1 MRFSKLSLAIA
12 TTLVTANVL
21 AQSTE
26 LDSINVIATRD
37 PSRFAYT
44 PEKQSKDSL
53 LSKQAT
59 SVAAAL
65 EDIPNVDVRGGS
77 RSIAQKPNIRGLSD
91 NRVVQVIDGVRQ
103 NFDLAH
109 RGSYFLPMSLIQEI
123 EVIKGPSSS
132 LWGSGAL
139 GGVVAMRTPNALDLL
154 KNNDKFGV
162 KIRQGYQTAN
172 NLSERDVSV
181 FSANDKFDVLISGFY
196 NNADNL
202 RTGKG
207 NKLNNTAYK
216 QFGGLAKFGWQ
227 INDANRVELSHR
239 ETRFKQTAPSN
250 NEVENE
256 LTNEQITDQIN
267 KFHRPNNAFPRPK
280 AKSPSE
286 ISEFYSGVKTR
297 LGSVSYLSDQQ
308 IPDQSTVFNYY
319 LTPDNPYLNTHIAL
333 YNNKTIEKEQ
343 RKVSGVKDQTKLT
356 TRGINLRNSSEL
368 SHISFVYGVDY
379 MRDKIRTERGTNS
392 SDAQFRADPYNANSN
407 TTGVYL
413 IAHIPLFGE
422 KLLVSPSV
430 RYDHYDTSSK
440 TVKYKDNHLSPA
452 TKLTWIVTNWL
463 DFTAKYNEAFRAPS
477 MQERFVSGAH
487 FGADIAGL
495 KQVNRF
501 VANPNLRPETAK
513 NKEITANLHFDSLF
527 KQGDKFKIEATYFRN
542 DVKDFINLKIFND
555 AKTNTNANA
564 SASAGA
570 GAGAN
575 PNGALLPTKSQYQN
589 ITNARLSGIELQAQY
604 QTERLTLFTNYGST
618 KGKDKDSGEALS
630 NIAANKIGVGV
641 NYALVKDKFTVG
653 ATVTHYAAQRR
664 VPKDHGVT
672 YPSYILTDLRATYAP
687 LKGEWKNLRLDFA
700 LENLFDRKYQ
710 PAFSLME
717 GTGRNAKISAVYS
730 F

>member
-1 MRFSKLSLAIA
+1 MRFSKLSLAIT

-21 AQSTE
+21 AQSVE

-65 EDIPNVDVRGGS
+65 EDIPNVDIRGGS

-181 FSANDKFDVLISGFY
+181 FAANDKFDVLISGFY

-256 LTNEQITDQIN
+256 LTNEKIIDQI
-267 KFHRPNNAFPRPK
+267 KEFHGPNSGFPPRTQP
-280 AKSPSE
+280 SPSKT
-286 ISEFYSGVKTR
+286 SEFYSKVKTR
-297 LGSVSYLSDQQ
+297 FGSVSYLTDQQ

-379 MRDKIRTERGTNS
+379 MRDKIRTERGTNDK
-392 SDAQFRADPYNANSN
+392 DAKFRAEPYNANSN

-487 FGADIAGL
+487 FGANILGSDRI
-495 KQVNRF
+495 NRF

-555 AKTNTNANA
+555 ANTST
-564 SASAGA
+564 SA
-570 GAGAN
+570 
-575 PNGALLPTKSQYQN
+575 NGAFLPTKSQYQN

-618 KGKDKDSGEALS
+618 KGRDKDSGEALS
-630 NIAANKIGVGV
+630 NIAASKIGVGV

-664 VPKDHGVT
+664 VPKDHSVT

-700 LENLFDRKYQ
+700 LENLFDKKYQ

>member
-44 PEKQSKDSL
+44 PQKQSKDSL

-65 EDIPNVDVRGGS
+65 EDIPNVDIRGGS

-181 FSANDKFDVLISGFY
+181 FAANDKFDVLISGFY

-256 LTNEQITDQIN
+256 LTNEQITKQIGE
-267 KFHRPNNAFPRPK
+267 FHRPPDGFPPITR
-280 AKSPSE
+280 SE
-286 ISEFYSGVKTR
+286 SETSAFYSKVKTR
-297 LGSVSYLSDQQ
+297 FGSVSYLTDQQ

-368 SHISFVYGVDY
+368 SHISFIYGVDY
-379 MRDKIRTERGTNS
+379 MRDKISTERGTNN
-392 SDAQFRADPYNANSN
+392 SDAKFRAEPYNANSN

-422 KLLVSPSV
+422 KLLLSPSV

-452 TKLTWIVTNWL
+452 TKLTWKVTNWL
-463 DFTAKYNEAFRAPS
+463 DFSAKYNEAFRAPS
-477 MQERFVSGAH
+477 MQERFVSGSH
-487 FGADIAGL
+487 FGAEVAGL
-495 KQVNRF
+495 NAVNKF
-501 VANPNLRPETAK
+501 IANPNLRPETAK

-527 KQGDKFKIEATYFRN
+527 KQDDKFKIEATYFRN
-542 DVKDFINLKIFND
+542 DVEDLINLKIFN
-555 AKTNTNANA
+555 
-564 SASAGA
+564 
-570 GAGAN
+570 N
-575 PNGALLPTKSQYQN
+575 PNKSSTSLPLPTNSQYQN
-589 ITNARLSGIELQAQY
+589 IANARLSGIELQAQY

-618 KGKDKDSGEALS
+618 KGRDKDSGEALS
-630 NIAANKIGVGV
+630 NIAASKIGVGAD
-641 NYALVKDKFTVG
+641 YALVKDKFTVG
-653 ATVTHYAAQRR
+653 ATITHYAAQHR
-664 VPKDHGVT
+664 VPKDHAVT

>member
-1 MRFSKLSLAIA
+1 MRFSKLSLAIT
-12 TTLVTANVL
+12 TTLVTANAL
-21 AQSTE
+21 AQSVE

-59 SVAAAL
+59 SVADAL

-181 FSANDKFDVLISGFY
+181 FAANDKFDVLISGFY

-239 ETRFKQTAPSN
+239 ETRFKQTAPGN

-256 LTNEQITDQIN
+256 LTNEQIKDQIN
-267 KFHRPNNAFPRPK
+267 EFHGPSNSFPPINRK
-280 AKSPSE
+280 PSE
-286 ISEFYSGVKTR
+286 ISEFYSKVKTR
-297 LGSVSYLSDQQ
+297 FGSVSYLSDQQ

-379 MRDKIRTERGTNS
+379 MRDKISTERGTNS
-392 SDAQFRADPYNANSN
+392 SDAKFRAEPYNANSN

-413 IAHIPLFGE
+413 IAHMPLFGE
-422 KLLVSPSV
+422 KLLLSPSV

-452 TKLTWIVTNWL
+452 TKLTWKVTNWL
-463 DFTAKYNEAFRAPS
+463 DFSAKYNEAFRAPS
-477 MQERFVSGAH
+477 MQERFVSGTH
-487 FGADIAGL
+487 FGTDVGKYL
-495 KQVNRF
+495 VNKF

-542 DVKDFINLKIFND
+542 DVKDLINLKIFND
-555 AKTNTNANA
+555 PNAK
-564 SASAGA
+564 
-570 GAGAN
+570 
-575 PNGALLPTKSQYQN
+575 GALLPTNSQYQN
-589 ITNARLSGIELQAQY
+589 IANARLSGIELQAQY

-618 KGKDKDSGEALS
+618 KGRDKDSGEALS
-630 NIAANKIGVGV
+630 NIAASKIGVGAD
-641 NYALVKDKFTVG
+641 YALVKDKFTVG
-653 ATVTHYAAQRR
+653 ATITHYAAQHR
-664 VPKDHGVT
+664 VPKDHAVT

>member
-1 MRFSKLSLAIA
+1 MRFSKLSLAIT
-12 TTLVTANVL
+12 TTLVTANAL
-21 AQSTE
+21 AQSVE

-59 SVAAAL
+59 SVADAL
-65 EDIPNVDVRGGS
+65 EDIPNVDIRGGS

-172 NLSERDVSV
+172 NLSERDASV
-181 FSANDKFDVLISGFY
+181 FAANDKFDVLISAFY

-239 ETRFKQTAPSN
+239 ETRFKQTAPGN

-256 LTNEQITDQIN
+256 FTNEQIKKQIEE
-267 KFHRPNNAFPRPK
+267 FHGSNNSFPPR
-280 AKSPSE
+280 ANPSE
-286 ISEFYSGVKTR
+286 AETSAFYSKVKTR
-297 LGSVSYLSDQQ
+297 FGSVSYLSDQQ

-379 MRDKIRTERGTNS
+379 MRDKISTERGTNS
-392 SDAQFRADPYNANSN
+392 SDAKFRAEPYNANSN

-440 TVKYKDNHLSPA
+440 TVKYKDKHLSPA
-452 TKLTWIVTNWL
+452 TKLTWKVTNWL
-463 DFTAKYNEAFRAPS
+463 DFSAKYNEAFRAPS

-487 FGADIAGL
+487 FGGSIRGL
-495 KQVNRF
+495 DMIDKF

-542 DVKDFINLKIFND
+542 DVKDLINLKRFN
-555 AKTNTNANA
+555 
-564 SASAGA
+564 
-570 GAGAN
+570 N
-575 PNGALLPTKSQYQN
+575 PNGNRMSQSLPTNSQFQNITYSQYQN
-589 ITNARLSGIELQAQY
+589 IANARLSGIELQAQY

-618 KGKDKDSGEALS
+618 KGRDKDSGEALS
-630 NIAANKIGVGV
+630 NIAASKIGVGAD
-641 NYALVKDKFTVG
+641 YALVKDKFTVG
-653 ATVTHYAAQRR
+653 ATITHYAAQHR
-664 VPKDHGVT
+664 VPKDHAVT

>member
-65 EDIPNVDVRGGS
+65 QDIPNVDVRGGS

-172 NLSERDVSV
+172 NLSETDASV
-181 FSANDKFDVLISGFY
+181 FAANDKFDVLISAFY

-202 RTGKG
+202 RIGKG

-256 LTNEQITDQIN
+256 LTNEQITDQIK
-267 KFHRPNNAFPRPK
+267 KFHGSKDDLPPTTQP
-280 AKSPSE
+280 SPSE
-286 ISEFYSGVKTR
+286 TLKFYSGVKTR
-297 LGSVSYLSDQQ
+297 LGSVSYLTDQQ

-333 YNNKTIEKEQ
+333 YNNKTIEKDQ

-379 MRDKIRTERGTNS
+379 MRDKIRTERGMNDK
-392 SDAQFRADPYNANSN
+392 DAKFRAEPYNANSN

-487 FGADIAGL
+487 FGASIIGGREEIN
-495 KQVNRF
+495 KF
-501 VANPNLRPETAK
+501 IANPNLRPETAK

-555 AKTNTNANA
+555 AKTNTN
-564 SASAGA
+564 
-570 GAGAN
+570 
-575 PNGALLPTKSQYQN
+575 GALLPKNSQYQN

-630 NIAANKIGVGV
+630 NIAASKIGVGV

>member
-59 SVAAAL
+59 SVADAL
-65 EDIPNVDVRGGS
+65 EDIPNVDIRGGS

-172 NLSERDVSV
+172 NLSERDASV
-181 FSANDKFDVLISGFY
+181 FAANDKFDVLISGFY

-256 LTNEQITDQIN
+256 FTNEQIIDQI
-267 KFHRPNNAFPRPK
+267 KEFHGSNDGLLPGK
-280 AKSPSE
+280 QPSE
-286 ISEFYSGVKTR
+286 SERSKFYSGVKTR
-297 LGSVSYLSDQQ
+297 FGSVSYLSDQQ

-379 MRDKIRTERGTNS
+379 MRDKISTERGTNS
-392 SDAQFRADPYNANSN
+392 SDAQFRAEPYNANSN

-422 KLLVSPSV
+422 KLLLSPSV

-452 TKLTWIVTNWL
+452 TKLTWKVTNWL

-487 FGADIAGL
+487 FGTTILPNGI
-495 KQVNRF
+495 NRF

-555 AKTNTNANA
+555 TNTNA
-564 SASAGA
+564 SASKN
-570 GAGAN
+570 AN
-575 PNGALLPTKSQYQN
+575 TSTSRALLPTKSQYQN

-630 NIAANKIGVGV
+630 NIAASKIGVGV

-664 VPKDHGVT
+664 VPKDHSVT

>member
-12 TTLVTANVL
+12 TTLVTANAL
-21 AQSTE
+21 AQSVE

-65 EDIPNVDVRGGS
+65 EDIPNVDIRGGS

-181 FSANDKFDVLISGFY
+181 FAANDKFDVLISGFY

-256 LTNEQITDQIN
+256 LTNEQITDQIRE
-267 KFHRPNNAFPRPK
+267 FHKPNNGSPPK
-280 AKSPSE
+280 AKPSQE
-286 ISEFYSGVKTR
+286 EFYSGVKTR
-297 LGSVSYLSDQQ
+297 FGSVSYLTDQQ

-379 MRDKIRTERGTNS
+379 MRDKIRTERGTNNT
-392 SDAQFRADPYNANSN
+392 DAKFRAEPYNANSN

-422 KLLVSPSV
+422 KLLISPSV

-487 FGADIAGL
+487 FGASLIGGL
-495 KQVNRF
+495 DTINRF

-555 AKTNTNANA
+555 ANTNKNA
-564 SASAGA
+564 SASASA
-570 GAGAN
+570 SASA
-575 PNGALLPTKSQYQN
+575 NGALLPLPTKSQYQN

-630 NIAANKIGVGV
+630 NIAASKIGVGV

>member
-1 MRFSKLSLAIA
+1 MRFSKLSLAIT
-12 TTLVTANVL
+12 TTLVTANAL
-21 AQSTE
+21 AQSVE

-37 PSRFAYT
+37 PSKFAYT
-44 PEKQSKDSL
+44 PQKQSKDSL

-172 NLSERDVSV
+172 NLSERDASV
-181 FSANDKFDVLISGFY
+181 FAANDKFDVLISAFY

-256 LTNEQITDQIN
+256 LTNEQITDQIRE
-267 KFHRPNNAFPRPK
+267 FHKPNNGSPPK
-280 AKSPSE
+280 AKPSQE
-286 ISEFYSGVKTR
+286 EFYSGVKTR
-297 LGSVSYLSDQQ
+297 FGSVSYLTDQQ

-379 MRDKIRTERGTNS
+379 MRDKIRTERGTNNT
-392 SDAQFRADPYNANSN
+392 DAKFRAEPYNANSN

-422 KLLVSPSV
+422 KLLISPSV

-487 FGADIAGL
+487 FGANLIGGL
-495 KQVNRF
+495 DTINRF

-555 AKTNTNANA
+555 ANTNKNA
-564 SASAGA
+564 SASA
-570 GAGAN
+570 
-575 PNGALLPTKSQYQN
+575 NGALLPLPTKSQYQN

-630 NIAANKIGVGV
+630 NIAASKIGVGV

>member
-1 MRFSKLSLAIA
+1 MRFSKLSLAIT
-12 TTLVTANVL
+12 TTLVTANAL
-21 AQSTE
+21 AQSVE

-59 SVAAAL
+59 SVADAL
-65 EDIPNVDVRGGS
+65 EDIPNVDIRGGS

-172 NLSERDVSV
+172 NLSEKDVSV
-181 FSANDKFDVLISGFY
+181 FAANDKFDVLISGFY

-256 LTNEQITDQIN
+256 FTNEQIIDQI
-267 KFHRPNNAFPRPK
+267 KEFHGSNDGLLPGK
-280 AKSPSE
+280 QPSE
-286 ISEFYSGVKTR
+286 SERSKFYSGVKTR
-297 LGSVSYLSDQQ
+297 FGSVSYLSDQQ

-379 MRDKIRTERGTNS
+379 MRDKIRTERGTNG
-392 SDAQFRADPYNANSN
+392 SDAKFRADPYNANSN

-422 KLLVSPSV
+422 KLLLSPSV

-477 MQERFVSGAH
+477 MQERFASGAH
-487 FGADIAGL
+487 FGTTILGSDRIN
-495 KQVNRF
+495 KF

-555 AKTNTNANA
+555 ANTNK
-564 SASAGA
+564 

-575 PNGALLPTKSQYQN
+575 GAFLPTKSQYQN

-630 NIAANKIGVGV
+630 NIAASKIGVGV

-664 VPKDHGVT
+664 VPKDHSVT

-700 LENLFDRKYQ
+700 LENLFDKKYQ

>member
-1 MRFSKLSLAIA
+1 MRFSKLSLAIT
-12 TTLVTANVL
+12 TTLVTANAL
-21 AQSTE
+21 AQSVE

-65 EDIPNVDVRGGS
+65 EDIPNVDIRGGS

-181 FSANDKFDVLISGFY
+181 FAANDKFDVLISAFY

-216 QFGGLAKFGWQ
+216 QLGGLAKFGWQ

-239 ETRFKQTAPSN
+239 ETRFKQTAPGN

-256 LTNEQITDQIN
+256 LTNEQIKDQIN
-267 KFHRPNNAFPRPK
+267 EFHGSKNNFPPK
-280 AKSPSE
+280 PQPSL
-286 ISEFYSGVKTR
+286 SETSKFYSGVKTR
-297 LGSVSYLSDQQ
+297 LGSVSYLTDQQ

-422 KLLVSPSV
+422 KLLLSPSV

-555 AKTNTNANA
+555 ANANA
-564 SASAGA
+564 
-570 GAGAN
+570 
-575 PNGALLPTKSQYQN
+575 NGASLPTNSQYQN

-618 KGKDKDSGEALS
+618 KGRDKDSGEALS
-630 NIAANKIGVGV
+630 NIAASKIGVGAD
-641 NYALVKDKFTVG
+641 YALVKDKFTVG
-653 ATVTHYAAQRR
+653 ATITHYAAQHR
-664 VPKDHGVT
+664 VPKDHAVT

>member
-1 MRFSKLSLAIA
+1 MRFSKLSLAIT
-12 TTLVTANVL
+12 TTLVTANAL
-21 AQSTE
+21 AQSVE

-59 SVAAAL
+59 SVADAL

-172 NLSERDVSV
+172 NLSERDASV
-181 FSANDKFDVLISGFY
+181 FAANDKFDVLISAFY

-202 RTGKG
+202 RIGKG

-256 LTNEQITDQIN
+256 LTNEQIKKQIGE
-267 KFHRPNNAFPRPK
+267 FHGSDNSFPPTR
-280 AKSPSE
+280 KSLSE
-286 ISEFYSGVKTR
+286 ISEFYSKVKTR
-297 LGSVSYLSDQQ
+297 FGSVSYLSDQQ

-379 MRDKIRTERGTNS
+379 MRDKISTERGTNN
-392 SDAQFRADPYNANSN
+392 SDAQFRAEPYNANSN

-422 KLLVSPSV
+422 KLLLSPSV

-440 TVKYKDNHLSPA
+440 TVKYKDNHLSPT
-452 TKLTWIVTNWL
+452 TKLTWKVTNWL
-463 DFTAKYNEAFRAPS
+463 DFSAKYNEAFRAPS
-477 MQERFVSGAH
+477 MQERFVSGSH
-487 FGADIAGL
+487 FGANVANRYL
-495 KQVNRF
+495 VNKF

-555 AKTNTNANA
+555 ANAKT
-564 SASAGA
+564 
-570 GAGAN
+570 
-575 PNGALLPTKSQYQN
+575 NGALLPTKSQYQN

-630 NIAANKIGVGV
+630 NIAASKIGVGV

-653 ATVTHYAAQRR
+653 ATITHYAAQHR
-664 VPKDHGVT
+664 VPKDHAVT

>member
-1 MRFSKLSLAIA
+1 MRFSKLSLAIT
-12 TTLVTANVL
+12 TTLVTANAL
-21 AQSTE
+21 AQSVE

-65 EDIPNVDVRGGS
+65 EDIPNVDIRGGS

-181 FSANDKFDVLISGFY
+181 FAANDKFDVLISGFY
-196 NNADNL
+196 NSADNL
-202 RTGKG
+202 RTGRG

-256 LTNEQITDQIN
+256 LTNEQIKDQIN
-267 KFHRPNNAFPRPK
+267 EFHGSSNSFPPKRPSAP
-280 AKSPSE
+280 E
-286 ISEFYSGVKTR
+286 ISKFYSGVKTR
-297 LGSVSYLSDQQ
+297 LGSVSYLTDQQ

-356 TRGINLRNSSEL
+356 TGGINLRNSSEL

-379 MRDKIRTERGTNS
+379 MRDKIRTQRGTNDK
-392 SDAQFRADPYNANSN
+392 DAKFRAEPYNANSN

-422 KLLVSPSV
+422 KLLLSPSV

-477 MQERFVSGAH
+477 MQERFASGAH
-487 FGADIAGL
+487 FGASIIGGREEIN
-495 KQVNRF
+495 KF
-501 VANPNLRPETAK
+501 IANPNLRPETAK

-555 AKTNTNANA
+555 ANTSKNANTR
-564 SASAGA
+564 
-570 GAGAN
+570 
-575 PNGALLPTKSQYQN
+575 LLPTNSQYQN

-630 NIAANKIGVGV
+630 NIAASKIGVGV

-664 VPKDHGVT
+664 VPKDHSVT

>member
-1 MRFSKLSLAIA
+1 MRFSKLSFAVA

-26 LDSINVIATRD
+26 LDPINVIATRD

-44 PEKQSKDSL
+44 PQKQSKDSL

-181 FSANDKFDVLISGFY
+181 FAANDKFDVLISGFY

-216 QFGGLAKFGWQ
+216 TFGGLAKFGWQ

-256 LTNEQITDQIN
+256 FTNEKIIDQI
-267 KFHRPNNAFPRPK
+267 KEFHGSNNSFSPK
-280 AKSPSE
+280 AKPSQE
-286 ISEFYSGVKTR
+286 EFYSGVKTR
-297 LGSVSYLSDQQ
+297 FGSVSYLSDQQ

-379 MRDKIRTERGTNS
+379 MRDKISTERGTNDK
-392 SDAQFRADPYNANSN
+392 DAKFRAEPYNANSN

-422 KLLVSPSV
+422 KLLLSPSV

-440 TVKYKDNHLSPA
+440 TVKYKDKHLSPA
-452 TKLTWIVTNWL
+452 TKLTWKVTNWL
-463 DFTAKYNEAFRAPS
+463 DFSAKYNEAFRAPS
-477 MQERFVSGAH
+477 MQERFVSGSH
-487 FGADIAGL
+487 FGADVGQHL
-495 KQVNRF
+495 VNKF

-542 DVKDFINLKIFND
+542 DVEDLINLKIFND
-555 AKTNTNANA
+555 
-564 SASAGA
+564 
-570 GAGAN
+570 
-575 PNGALLPTKSQYQN
+575 PNVKGALLPTNSQYQN
-589 ITNARLSGIELQAQY
+589 IANARLSGIELQAQY

-618 KGKDKDSGEALS
+618 KGRDKDSGEALS
-630 NIAANKIGVGV
+630 NIAASKIGVGAD
-641 NYALVKDKFTVG
+641 YALVKDKFTVG
-653 ATVTHYAAQRR
+653 ATITHYVAQHR
-664 VPKDHGVT
+664 VPKDHAVT

>member
-1 MRFSKLSLAIA
+1 MRFSKLSLAIT
-12 TTLVTANVL
+12 TTLVTANAL
-21 AQSTE
+21 AQSVE

-65 EDIPNVDVRGGS
+65 EDIPNVDIRGGS

-181 FSANDKFDVLISGFY
+181 FAANDKFDVLISGFY

-256 LTNEQITDQIN
+256 LTNEQITDQIKEYHN
-267 KFHRPNNAFPRPK
+267 PSNSSPPK
-280 AKSPSE
+280 TKPSTSLE
-286 ISEFYSGVKTR
+286 EFYSGVKTR

-356 TRGINLRNSSEL
+356 TEGINLRNSSEL

-555 AKTNTNANA
+555 ANANKNKNANA
-564 SASAGA
+564 
-570 GAGAN
+570 
-575 PNGALLPTKSQYQN
+575 NGASLPTNSQYQN

-618 KGKDKDSGEALS
+618 KGRDKDSGEALS
-630 NIAANKIGVGV
+630 NIAASKIGVGAD
-641 NYALVKDKFTVG
+641 YALVKDKFTVG
-653 ATVTHYAAQRR
+653 ATITHYAAQHR
-664 VPKDHGVT
+664 VPKDHAVT

>member
-12 TTLVTANVL
+12 TTLVTANAL
-21 AQSTE
+21 AQSVE

-65 EDIPNVDVRGGS
+65 EDIPNVDIRGGS

-181 FSANDKFDVLISGFY
+181 FAANDKFDVLISGFY

-256 LTNEQITDQIN
+256 LTNEKIIEQIEE
-267 KFHRPNNAFPRPK
+267 FHRPNNGFPSKPRP
-280 AKSPSE
+280 SE
-286 ISEFYSGVKTR
+286 SETSKFYSGVKTR
-297 LGSVSYLSDQQ
+297 FGSVSYLTDQQ

-379 MRDKIRTERGTNS
+379 MRDKIRTERGTNG
-392 SDAQFRADPYNANSN
+392 SDAKFRAEPYNANSN

-422 KLLVSPSV
+422 KLLLSPSV

-495 KQVNRF
+495 KQANRF

-555 AKTNTNANA
+555 ANANKNTNKNA
-564 SASAGA
+564 
-570 GAGAN
+570 
-575 PNGALLPTKSQYQN
+575 NGALLPTKSQYQN

-630 NIAANKIGVGV
+630 NIAASKIGVGV

-664 VPKDHGVT
+664 VPKDHSVT

>member
-37 PSRFAYT
+37 PSKFAYT

-65 EDIPNVDVRGGS
+65 EDIPNVDIRGGS

-154 KNNDKFGV
+154 KNNDKF
-162 KIRQGYQTAN
+162 
-172 NLSERDVSV
+172 
-181 FSANDKFDVLISGFY
+181 DVLISAFY

-256 LTNEQITDQIN
+256 LTNEKIIDQI
-267 KFHRPNNAFPRPK
+267 KEFHGPSNGFPPTT
-280 AKSPSE
+280 KSPSE
-286 ISEFYSGVKTR
+286 RSAFYSKVKTR
-297 LGSVSYLSDQQ
+297 FGSVSYLSDQQ

-379 MRDKIRTERGTNS
+379 MRDKISTERGTNNN
-392 SDAQFRADPYNANSN
+392 DAKFRAEPYNANSN

-422 KLLVSPSV
+422 KLLLSPSV

-452 TKLTWIVTNWL
+452 TKLTWKVTNWL
-463 DFTAKYNEAFRAPS
+463 DFSAKYNEAFRAPS
-477 MQERFVSGAH
+477 MQERFVSGSH
-487 FGADIAGL
+487 FGATIQGADQIN
-495 KQVNRF
+495 KF

-527 KQGDKFKIEATYFRN
+527 KQDDKFKIEATYFRN
-542 DVKDFINLKIFND
+542 DVKDLINLKTFN
-555 AKTNTNANA
+555 
-564 SASAGA
+564 
-570 GAGAN
+570 N
-575 PNGALLPTKSQYQN
+575 PNENSPSQLLPTRSQYQN
-589 ITNARLSGIELQAQY
+589 IANARLSGIELQAQY

-618 KGKDKDSGEALS
+618 KGRDKDSGEALS
-630 NIAANKIGVGV
+630 NIAASKIGVGAD
-641 NYALVKDKFTVG
+641 YALVKDKFTVG
-653 ATVTHYAAQRR
+653 ATITHYAAQHR
-664 VPKDHGVT
+664 VPKDHAVT

>member
-12 TTLVTANVL
+12 TTLVTANAL
-21 AQSTE
+21 AQSVE

-65 EDIPNVDVRGGS
+65 EDIPNVDIRGGS

-181 FSANDKFDVLISGFY
+181 FAANDKFDVLISGFY

-256 LTNEQITDQIN
+256 LTNEKIIEQIEE
-267 KFHRPNNAFPRPK
+267 FHRPNNGFPSKPRP
-280 AKSPSE
+280 SE
-286 ISEFYSGVKTR
+286 SETSKFYSGVKTR
-297 LGSVSYLSDQQ
+297 FGSVSYLTDQQ

-379 MRDKIRTERGTNS
+379 MRDKIRTERGTNG
-392 SDAQFRADPYNANSN
+392 SDAKFRAEPYNANSN

-422 KLLVSPSV
+422 KLLLSPSV

-487 FGADIAGL
+487 FGADTLGL
-495 KQVNRF
+495 NQVNRF

-555 AKTNTNANA
+555 ANANKNTNKNA
-564 SASAGA
+564 
-570 GAGAN
+570 
-575 PNGALLPTKSQYQN
+575 NGALLPTKSQYQN

-630 NIAANKIGVGV
+630 NIAASKIGVGV

-664 VPKDHGVT
+664 VPKDHSVT

>member
-1 MRFSKLSLAIA
+1 MRFSKLSLAIT

-21 AQSTE
+21 AQSVE

-65 EDIPNVDVRGGS
+65 EDIPNVDIRGGS

-172 NLSERDVSV
+172 NLSEKDVSV
-181 FSANDKFDVLISGFY
+181 FAANDKFDVLISGFY

-202 RTGKG
+202 RTGRG

-216 QFGGLAKFGWQ
+216 QFGGLSKFGWQ

-239 ETRFKQTAPSN
+239 ETRFKQTAPGN

-256 LTNEQITDQIN
+256 LTNEQIKDQIN
-267 KFHRPNNAFPRPK
+267 EFHGSKNNFPPK
-280 AKSPSE
+280 PQPSL
-286 ISEFYSGVKTR
+286 SETSKFYSGVKTR
-297 LGSVSYLSDQQ
+297 LGSVSYLTDQQ

-555 AKTNTNANA
+555 ANANKNKNKNANA
-564 SASAGA
+564 
-570 GAGAN
+570 
-575 PNGALLPTKSQYQN
+575 NGASLPTNSQYQN

-618 KGKDKDSGEALS
+618 KGRDKDSGEALS
-630 NIAANKIGVGV
+630 NIAASKIGVGAD
-641 NYALVKDKFTVG
+641 YALVKDKFTVG
-653 ATVTHYAAQRR
+653 ATITHYAAQHR
-664 VPKDHGVT
+664 VPKDHAVT

>member
-1 MRFSKLSLAIA
+1 MRFSKLSLAIT
-12 TTLVTANVL
+12 TTLVTANAL
-21 AQSTE
+21 AQSVE

-65 EDIPNVDVRGGS
+65 EDIPNVDIRGGS

-172 NLSERDVSV
+172 NLSEKDVSV
-181 FSANDKFDVLISGFY
+181 FAANDKFDVLISGFY

-256 LTNEQITDQIN
+256 LTNEKIIDQI
-267 KFHRPNNAFPRPK
+267 KEFHGSKDGFPPV

-286 ISEFYSGVKTR
+286 TSKFYSGVKTR
-297 LGSVSYLSDQQ
+297 FGSVSYLTDQQ

-392 SDAQFRADPYNANSN
+392 SDAKFRAEPYNANSN

-422 KLLVSPSV
+422 KLLLSPSV

-452 TKLTWIVTNWL
+452 TKLTWKVTNWL

-487 FGADIAGL
+487 FGTTILPNGI
-495 KQVNRF
+495 NRF

-555 AKTNTNANA
+555 TNTNA
-564 SASAGA
+564 SASKN
-570 GAGAN
+570 AN
-575 PNGALLPTKSQYQN
+575 TSTSRALLPTKSQYQN

-630 NIAANKIGVGV
+630 NIAASKIGVGV

-664 VPKDHGVT
+664 VPKDHSVT

>member
-1 MRFSKLSLAIA
+1 MRFSKLSLAIT
-12 TTLVTANVL
+12 TTLVTANAL
-21 AQSTE
+21 AQSVE

-65 EDIPNVDVRGGS
+65 EDIPNVDIRGGS

-172 NLSERDVSV
+172 NLSERDASV
-181 FSANDKFDVLISGFY
+181 FAANDKFDVLISAFY

-202 RTGKG
+202 RIGKG

-256 LTNEQITDQIN
+256 LTNEQITDQIK
-267 KFHRPNNAFPRPK
+267 KFHGSKDDLPPTTQP
-280 AKSPSE
+280 SPSE
-286 ISEFYSGVKTR
+286 TLKFYSGVKTR
-297 LGSVSYLSDQQ
+297 LGSVSYLTDQQ

-379 MRDKIRTERGTNS
+379 MRDKIRTERGMNDK
-392 SDAQFRADPYNANSN
+392 DAKFRAEPYNANSN

-487 FGADIAGL
+487 FGASIIGGREEIN
-495 KQVNRF
+495 KF
-501 VANPNLRPETAK
+501 IANPNLRPETAK

-555 AKTNTNANA
+555 AKTNTN
-564 SASAGA
+564 
-570 GAGAN
+570 
-575 PNGALLPTKSQYQN
+575 GALLPKNSQYQN

-630 NIAANKIGVGV
+630 NIAASKIGVGV

>member
-1 MRFSKLSLAIA
+1 MRFSKLSLAVA

-37 PSRFAYT
+37 PSKFAYT

-59 SVAAAL
+59 SVADAL
-65 EDIPNVDVRGGS
+65 EDIPNVDIRGGS

-162 KIRQGYQTAN
+162 KIRQGYQSAN
-172 NLSERDVSV
+172 NLSEKDVSV
-181 FSANDKFDVLISGFY
+181 FAANDKFDVLISGFY

-202 RTGKG
+202 RTGRG

-256 LTNEQITDQIN
+256 LTNEQIKDQITEYHKQSN
-267 KFHRPNNAFPRPK
+267 GSPPK
-280 AKSPSE
+280 TKPSKSLE
-286 ISEFYSGVKTR
+286 EFYSGVKTR
-297 LGSVSYLSDQQ
+297 LGSVSYLTDQQ

-379 MRDKIRTERGTNS
+379 MRDKIRTQRGTNDK
-392 SDAQFRADPYNANSN
+392 DAKFRAEPYNANSN

-422 KLLVSPSV
+422 KLLLSPSV

-477 MQERFVSGAH
+477 MQERFASGAH
-487 FGADIAGL
+487 FGASIIGGREEIN
-495 KQVNRF
+495 KF
-501 VANPNLRPETAK
+501 IANPNLRPETAK

-555 AKTNTNANA
+555 ANTSKNANTR
-564 SASAGA
+564 
-570 GAGAN
+570 
-575 PNGALLPTKSQYQN
+575 LLPTNSQYQN

-630 NIAANKIGVGV
+630 NIAASKIGVGV

-664 VPKDHGVT
+664 VPKDHSVT

>member
-12 TTLVTANVL
+12 TTLVTANAL
-21 AQSTE
+21 AQSVE

-59 SVAAAL
+59 SVADAL

-154 KNNDKFGV
+154 RNNDKFGV

-181 FSANDKFDVLISGFY
+181 FAANDKFDVLISGFY

-256 LTNEQITDQIN
+256 LTNEKIIDQI
-267 KFHRPNNAFPRPK
+267 KEFHGSNRGFPPK
-280 AKSPSE
+280 PQPSE
-286 ISEFYSGVKTR
+286 SETSKFYSGVKTR
-297 LGSVSYLSDQQ
+297 FGSVSYLTDQQ

-379 MRDKIRTERGTNS
+379 MRDKIRTERGTNNN
-392 SDAQFRADPYNANSN
+392 DAKFRAEPYNANSN

-413 IAHIPLFGE
+413 IAHIPLFRE
-422 KLLVSPSV
+422 KLLLSPSV

-477 MQERFVSGAH
+477 MQERFASGAH
-487 FGADIAGL
+487 FGADILGSDRI
-495 KQVNRF
+495 NRF

-555 AKTNTNANA
+555 ANTNKNANA
-564 SASAGA
+564 SA
-570 GAGAN
+570 GAN
-575 PNGALLPTKSQYQN
+575 GAFLPTKSQYQN

-630 NIAANKIGVGV
+630 NIAASKIGVGV

>member
-1 MRFSKLSLAIA
+1 MRFSKLSLAVA

-37 PSRFAYT
+37 PSKFAYT

-65 EDIPNVDVRGGS
+65 EDIPNVDIRGGS

-172 NLSERDVSV
+172 NLSERDASV
-181 FSANDKFDVLISGFY
+181 FAANDKFDVLISAFY

-239 ETRFKQTAPSN
+239 ETRFKQTAPGN

-256 LTNEQITDQIN
+256 LTNEQIKKQIEE
-267 KFHRPNNAFPRPK
+267 FHNPLNNFPPK
-280 AKSPSE
+280 AKPSTE
-286 ISEFYSGVKTR
+286 EFYSGVKTR
-297 LGSVSYLSDQQ
+297 FGSVSYLSDQQ

-379 MRDKIRTERGTNS
+379 MRDKISTERGTNS
-392 SDAQFRADPYNANSN
+392 SDAKFRADPYNANSN

-413 IAHIPLFGE
+413 ISHIPLFGE
-422 KLLVSPSV
+422 KVLLSPSV

-452 TKLTWIVTNWL
+452 TKLTWKVTNWL
-463 DFTAKYNEAFRAPS
+463 DFSAKYNEAFRAPS
-477 MQERFVSGAH
+477 MQERFVSGTH
-487 FGADIAGL
+487 FGTDVGL
-495 KQVNRF
+495 HLVNKF

-542 DVKDFINLKIFND
+542 DVKDLINLKIFND
-555 AKTNTNANA
+555 PNVPNAPNANGA
-564 SASAGA
+564 S
-570 GAGAN
+570 
-575 PNGALLPTKSQYQN
+575 LPTNSQYQN
-589 ITNARLSGIELQAQY
+589 IANARLSGIELQAQY

-630 NIAANKIGVGV
+630 NIAASKIGVGV

>member
-1 MRFSKLSLAIA
+1 MRFSKLSLAIT
-12 TTLVTANVL
+12 TTLVTANAL
-21 AQSTE
+21 AQSVE

-65 EDIPNVDVRGGS
+65 EDIPNVDIRGGS

-172 NLSERDVSV
+172 NLSERDASV
-181 FSANDKFDVLISGFY
+181 FAANDKFDVLISAFY

-256 LTNEQITDQIN
+256 LTNEKIIDQIN
-267 KFHRPNNAFPRPK
+267 EFHGLNDSFPPRK
-280 AKSPSE
+280 NPST
-286 ISEFYSGVKTR
+286 SETLKFYSGVKTR
-297 LGSVSYLSDQQ
+297 FGSVSYLSDQQ

-379 MRDKIRTERGTNS
+379 MRDKIRTERGTNNT
-392 SDAQFRADPYNANSN
+392 DAKFRAEPYNANSN

-487 FGADIAGL
+487 FGANTLGL
-495 KQVNRF
+495 DQVNRF

-542 DVKDFINLKIFND
+542 DVKDFINLKIFN
-555 AKTNTNANA
+555 
-564 SASAGA
+564 
-570 GAGAN
+570 N
-575 PNGALLPTKSQYQN
+575 PNPNPNPNRAFLPTKSQYQN

-618 KGKDKDSGEALS
+618 KGRDKDSGEALS
-630 NIAANKIGVGV
+630 NIAASKIGVGAD
-641 NYALVKDKFTVG
+641 YALVKDKFTVG
-653 ATVTHYAAQRR
+653 ATITHYAAQHR
-664 VPKDHGVT
+664 VPKDHAVT

>member
-1 MRFSKLSLAIA
+1 MRFSKLSLAIT
-12 TTLVTANVL
+12 TTLVTANAL
-21 AQSTE
+21 AQSVE

-65 EDIPNVDVRGGS
+65 EDIPNVDIRGGS

-202 RTGKG
+202 RTGRG

-256 LTNEQITDQIN
+256 LTNEQITDQIRE
-267 KFHRPNNAFPRPK
+267 FHGPSFPRITRTD
-280 AKSPSE
+280 SE
-286 ISEFYSGVKTR
+286 TSAFYSKVKTR
-297 LGSVSYLSDQQ
+297 FGSVSYLSDQQ

-379 MRDKIRTERGTNS
+379 MRDKISTERGTNS
-392 SDAQFRADPYNANSN
+392 SDAKFRADPYNANSN

-413 IAHIPLFGE
+413 ISHIPLFGE
-422 KLLVSPSV
+422 KVLLSPSV

-452 TKLTWIVTNWL
+452 TKLTWKVTNWL

-487 FGADIAGL
+487 FGADIQGL
-495 KQVNRF
+495 NAINKF

-555 AKTNTNANA
+555 ANTNK
-564 SASAGA
+564 SASTS
-570 GAGAN
+570 AN
-575 PNGALLPTKSQYQN
+575 GTLLPLPTKSQYQN

-630 NIAANKIGVGV
+630 NIAASKIGVGAD
-641 NYALVKDKFTVG
+641 YALVKDKFTVG
-653 ATVTHYAAQRR
+653 ATIIHYAAQHR
-664 VPKDHGVT
+664 VPKDHAVT

>member
-1 MRFSKLSLAIA
+1 MRFSKLSLAIT
-12 TTLVTANVL
+12 TTLVTANAL
-21 AQSTE
+21 AQSVE

-65 EDIPNVDVRGGS
+65 EDIPNVDIRGGS

-172 NLSERDVSV
+172 NLSEKDVSV
-181 FSANDKFDVLISGFY
+181 FAANDKFDVLISGFY

-202 RTGKG
+202 RTGRG

-256 LTNEQITDQIN
+256 LTNEKIIDQIEE
-267 KFHRPNNAFPRPK
+267 FHKPKDGFPPR
-280 AKSPSE
+280 AKSSSE
-286 ISEFYSGVKTR
+286 TSKFYSGVKTR
-297 LGSVSYLSDQQ
+297 FGSVSYLTDQQ

-379 MRDKIRTERGTNS
+379 MRDKIRTERGTNDK
-392 SDAQFRADPYNANSN
+392 DAKFRAEPYNANSN

-487 FGADIAGL
+487 FGADIQGL
-495 KQVNRF
+495 NAINKF

-555 AKTNTNANA
+555 ANTNKSA
-564 SASAGA
+564 SASA
-570 GAGAN
+570 
-575 PNGALLPTKSQYQN
+575 NGTLLPLPTKSQYQN

-630 NIAANKIGVGV
+630 NIAASKIGVGV

-653 ATVTHYAAQRR
+653 ATITHYAAQHR
-664 VPKDHGVT
+664 VPKDHAVT

-710 PAFSLME
+710 PAFSLIE

>member
-1 MRFSKLSLAIA
+1 MRFSKLSLAIT
-12 TTLVTANVL
+12 TTLVTANAL
-21 AQSTE
+21 AQSVE

-181 FSANDKFDVLISGFY
+181 FAANDKFDVLISGFY

-202 RTGKG
+202 RTGRG

-256 LTNEQITDQIN
+256 LTNEKIIEQIEE
-267 KFHRPNNAFPRPK
+267 FHKPKDGFPPR
-280 AKSPSE
+280 AKSSSE
-286 ISEFYSGVKTR
+286 TSKFYSGVKTR
-297 LGSVSYLSDQQ
+297 FGSVSYLTDQQ

-379 MRDKIRTERGTNS
+379 MRDKIRTERGTNG
-392 SDAQFRADPYNANSN
+392 SDAKFRAEPYNANSN

-422 KLLVSPSV
+422 KLLLSPSV

-452 TKLTWIVTNWL
+452 TKLTWKVTNWL

-487 FGADIAGL
+487 FGTTILPNGI
-495 KQVNRF
+495 NRF

-555 AKTNTNANA
+555 AKTNA
-564 SASAGA
+564 S
-570 GAGAN
+570 
-575 PNGALLPTKSQYQN
+575 ALLPTKSQYQN

-630 NIAANKIGVGV
+630 NIAASKIGVGV

-664 VPKDHGVT
+664 VPKDHSVT

>member
-1 MRFSKLSLAIA
+1 MRFSKLSLAIT
-12 TTLVTANVL
+12 TTLVTANAL
-21 AQSTE
+21 AQSVE

-65 EDIPNVDVRGGS
+65 EDIPNVDIRGGS

-172 NLSERDVSV
+172 NLSEKDASV
-181 FSANDKFDVLISGFY
+181 FAANDKFDVLISAFY

-202 RTGKG
+202 RIGKG

-256 LTNEQITDQIN
+256 LTNEQITDQIREFHGSN
-267 KFHRPNNAFPRPK
+267 KSFPPK
-280 AKSPSE
+280 AQPSPSE
-286 ISEFYSGVKTR
+286 TSKFYSGVKTR
-297 LGSVSYLSDQQ
+297 LGSVSYLTDQQ

-379 MRDKIRTERGTNS
+379 MRDKISTERGTNS
-392 SDAQFRADPYNANSN
+392 NDAKFRADPYNANSN

-452 TKLTWIVTNWL
+452 TKLTWKVTNWL
-463 DFTAKYNEAFRAPS
+463 DFSAKYNEAFRAPS
-477 MQERFVSGAH
+477 MQERFVSGSH
-487 FGADIAGL
+487 FGAEVAGL
-495 KQVNRF
+495 NAVNKF
-501 VANPNLRPETAK
+501 IANPNLRPETAK

-527 KQGDKFKIEATYFRN
+527 KQDDKFKIEATYFRN
-542 DVKDFINLKIFND
+542 DVEDLINLKIFN
-555 AKTNTNANA
+555 
-564 SASAGA
+564 
-570 GAGAN
+570 N
-575 PNGALLPTKSQYQN
+575 PNKSSTSLPLPTNSQYQN
-589 ITNARLSGIELQAQY
+589 IANARLSGVELQAQY

-618 KGKDKDSGEALS
+618 KGRDKDSGEALS
-630 NIAANKIGVGV
+630 NIAASKIGVGAD
-641 NYALVKDKFTVG
+641 YALVKDKFTVG
-653 ATVTHYAAQRR
+653 ATITHYAAQHQ
-664 VPKDHGVT
+664 VPKDHAVT

>member
-1 MRFSKLSLAIA
+1 MRFSKLSLAIT
-12 TTLVTANVL
+12 TTLVTANAL
-21 AQSTE
+21 AQSVE

-65 EDIPNVDVRGGS
+65 EDIPNVDIRGGS

-172 NLSERDVSV
+172 NLSEKDVSV
-181 FSANDKFDVLISGFY
+181 FAANDKFDVLISGFY

-256 LTNEQITDQIN
+256 LTNEQITDQIRE
-267 KFHRPNNAFPRPK
+267 FHGSNDTFPPRTQ
-280 AKSPSE
+280 PSQPE
-286 ISEFYSGVKTR
+286 ISKFYSGVKTR
-297 LGSVSYLSDQQ
+297 LGSVSYLTDQQ

-343 RKVSGVKDQTKLT
+343 RKVSGVQDQTKLT

-379 MRDKIRTERGTNS
+379 MRDKIRTERGTNDK
-392 SDAQFRADPYNANSN
+392 DAKFRADPYNANSN

-422 KLLVSPSV
+422 KLLLSPSV

-487 FGADIAGL
+487 FGADIAG
-495 KQVNRF
+495 QYNINRF

-555 AKTNTNANA
+555 ANANKNA
-564 SASAGA
+564 STSR
-570 GAGAN
+570 
-575 PNGALLPTKSQYQN
+575 ALLPTKSQYQN

-630 NIAANKIGVGV
+630 NIAASKIGVGV

>member
-12 TTLVTANVL
+12 TTLVTANAL
-21 AQSTE
+21 AQSVE

-65 EDIPNVDVRGGS
+65 EDIPNVDIRGGS

-172 NLSERDVSV
+172 NLSEKDVSV

-202 RTGKG
+202 RIGKG

-239 ETRFKQTAPSN
+239 ETRFKQTAPGN
-250 NEVENE
+250 NEAKNE
-256 LTNEQITDQIN
+256 LTNEQLTKQI
-267 KFHRPNNAFPRPK
+267 KEFHGSNDGLLPGK
-280 AKSPSE
+280 QPSE
-286 ISEFYSGVKTR
+286 SERSKFYSGVKTR
-297 LGSVSYLSDQQ
+297 FGSVSYLSDQQ

-343 RKVSGVKDQTKLT
+343 RKVSGVKDQTKLI

-379 MRDKIRTERGTNS
+379 MRDKISTERGTNDK
-392 SDAQFRADPYNANSN
+392 DAKFRAEPYNANSN

-477 MQERFVSGAH
+477 MQERFVSGSH
-487 FGADIAGL
+487 FGVDTTGL
-495 KQVNRF
+495 NQINKF

-555 AKTNTNANA
+555 ANTSKNANTR
-564 SASAGA
+564 
-570 GAGAN
+570 
-575 PNGALLPTKSQYQN
+575 LLPTNSQYQN

-630 NIAANKIGVGV
+630 NIAASKIGVGV

-664 VPKDHGVT
+664 VPKDHSVT
-672 YPSYILTDLRATYAP
+672 YPSYLLTDLRATYAP

>member
-37 PSRFAYT
+37 PSKFAYT

-65 EDIPNVDVRGGS
+65 EDIPNVDIRGGS

-172 NLSERDVSV
+172 NLSERDASV
-181 FSANDKFDVLISGFY
+181 FAANDKFDVLISAFY

-202 RTGKG
+202 RIGKG

-256 LTNEQITDQIN
+256 LTNEQIKKQIGE
-267 KFHRPNNAFPRPK
+267 FHGSNNSLPQRK
-280 AKSPSE
+280 PSV
-286 ISEFYSGVKTR
+286 SETSAFYSKVKTR
-297 LGSVSYLSDQQ
+297 FGSVSYLSDQQ

-379 MRDKIRTERGTNS
+379 MRDKISTERGTNS
-392 SDAQFRADPYNANSN
+392 SDAQFRAEPYNANSN

-422 KLLVSPSV
+422 KLLLSPSV

-440 TVKYKDNHLSPA
+440 TVKYKDKHLSPA
-452 TKLTWIVTNWL
+452 TKLTWKVTNWL
-463 DFTAKYNEAFRAPS
+463 DFSAKYNEAFRAPS
-477 MQERFVSGAH
+477 MQERFVSGSH
-487 FGADIAGL
+487 FGANILGKDEI
-495 KQVNRF
+495 NRF

-542 DVKDFINLKIFND
+542 DVKDLINLKIFN
-555 AKTNTNANA
+555 NPNAPNA
-564 SASAGA
+564 
-570 GAGAN
+570 
-575 PNGALLPTKSQYQN
+575 NGALLPTNSQYQN
-589 ITNARLSGIELQAQY
+589 IANARLSGIELQAQY

-618 KGKDKDSGEALS
+618 KGRDKDSGEALS
-630 NIAANKIGVGV
+630 NIAASKIGVGAD
-641 NYALVKDKFTVG
+641 YALVKDKFTVG
-653 ATVTHYAAQRR
+653 ATITHYAAQHR
-664 VPKDHGVT
+664 VPKDHAVT

>member
-65 EDIPNVDVRGGS
+65 EDIPNVDIRGGS

-172 NLSERDVSV
+172 NLSERDASV
-181 FSANDKFDVLISGFY
+181 FAANDKFDVLLSGFY

-202 RTGKG
+202 RIGKG

-239 ETRFKQTAPSN
+239 ETRFKQTAPGN
-250 NEVENE
+250 NEAENE
-256 LTNEQITDQIN
+256 LTNEQITDQIKEYHDPSN
-267 KFHRPNNAFPRPK
+267 GSPPK
-280 AKSPSE
+280 KPS
-286 ISEFYSGVKTR
+286 IGEFYSGVKTR
-297 LGSVSYLSDQQ
+297 LGSVSYLTDQQ

-379 MRDKIRTERGTNS
+379 MRDKIRTERGKNDK
-392 SDAQFRADPYNANSN
+392 DAKFRADPYNANSN

-487 FGADIAGL
+487 FGANTLGL
-495 KQVNRF
+495 DHINRF

-555 AKTNTNANA
+555 AKTNA
-564 SASAGA
+564 SASAS
-570 GAGAN
+570 AGAN
-575 PNGALLPTKSQYQN
+575 PNGALLPKNSQYQN

-630 NIAANKIGVGV
+630 NIAASKIGVGV

>member
-1 MRFSKLSLAIA
+1 MRVSKLSLAIA
-12 TTLVTANVL
+12 TTLVTANAL
-21 AQSTE
+21 AQSVE

-59 SVAAAL
+59 SVADAL
-65 EDIPNVDVRGGS
+65 EDIPNVDIRGGS

-181 FSANDKFDVLISGFY
+181 FAANDKFDVLISGFY

-202 RTGKG
+202 RTGRG

-239 ETRFKQTAPSN
+239 ETRFKQTAPGN

-256 LTNEQITDQIN
+256 LTNEQITDQIRE
-267 KFHRPNNAFPRPK
+267 FHKSNNGSPPK
-280 AKSPSE
+280 AKPSQE
-286 ISEFYSGVKTR
+286 EFYSGVKTR
-297 LGSVSYLSDQQ
+297 FGSVSYLSDQQ

-392 SDAQFRADPYNANSN
+392 SDAKFRADPYNANSN

-422 KLLVSPSV
+422 KLLLSPSV

-477 MQERFVSGAH
+477 MQERFVSGSH
-487 FGADIAGL
+487 FGVDTTGL
-495 KQVNRF
+495 NQINKF

-555 AKTNTNANA
+555 ANTSKNANTR
-564 SASAGA
+564 
-570 GAGAN
+570 
-575 PNGALLPTKSQYQN
+575 LLPTNSQYQN

-630 NIAANKIGVGV
+630 NIAASKIGVGV

-664 VPKDHGVT
+664 VPKDHSVT
-672 YPSYILTDLRATYAP
+672 YPSYLLTDLRATYAP

>member
-1 MRFSKLSLAIA
+1 MRFSKLSLAIT
-12 TTLVTANVL
+12 TTLVTANAL
-21 AQSTE
+21 AQSVE

-65 EDIPNVDVRGGS
+65 EDIPNVDIRGGS

-181 FSANDKFDVLISGFY
+181 FAANDKFDVLISGFY

-256 LTNEQITDQIN
+256 LTNEQITDQIK
-267 KFHRPNNAFPRPK
+267 KFHGSNNDFPRRP
-280 AKSPSE
+280 SPSE
-286 ISEFYSGVKTR
+286 SETSKFYSGVKTR
-297 LGSVSYLSDQQ
+297 FGSVSYLTDQQ

-477 MQERFVSGAH
+477 MQERFVSGSH
-487 FGADIAGL
+487 FGTSILGRNEIN
-495 KQVNRF
+495 KF

-555 AKTNTNANA
+555 ANTNA
-564 SASAGA
+564 SASKN
-570 GAGAN
+570 AN
-575 PNGALLPTKSQYQN
+575 TSTSRALLPTKSQYQN

-630 NIAANKIGVGV
+630 NIAASKIGVGV

-664 VPKDHGVT
+664 VPKDHSVT

>member
-37 PSRFAYT
+37 PSKFAYT

-65 EDIPNVDVRGGS
+65 EDIPNVDIRGGS

-172 NLSERDVSV
+172 NLSERDASV
-181 FSANDKFDVLISGFY
+181 FAANDKFDVLISAFY

-256 LTNEQITDQIN
+256 LTNEQITDQIK
-267 KFHRPNNAFPRPK
+267 KFHGSKDSFPPPRT
-280 AKSPSE
+280 KSSSE

-319 LTPDNPYLNTHIAL
+319 FTPDNPYLNTHIAL

-379 MRDKIRTERGTNS
+379 MRDKISTERGTNS
-392 SDAQFRADPYNANSN
+392 NDAKFRADPYNANSN

-452 TKLTWIVTNWL
+452 TKLTWKVTNWL

-487 FGADIAGL
+487 FGARLIGGRDEI
-495 KQVNRF
+495 NRF

-555 AKTNTNANA
+555 ANTSKNANT
-564 SASAGA
+564 STR
-570 GAGAN
+570 
-575 PNGALLPTKSQYQN
+575 ALLPTKSQYQN

-630 NIAANKIGVGV
+630 NIAASKIGVGV

>member
-1 MRFSKLSLAIA
+1 MRFSKLSLAIT
-12 TTLVTANVL
+12 TTLVTANAL
-21 AQSTE
+21 AQSVE

-181 FSANDKFDVLISGFY
+181 FAANDKFDVLISGFY

-202 RTGKG
+202 RTGRG

-227 INDANRVELSHR
+227 INDANRMELSHR

-256 LTNEQITDQIN
+256 LTNEQITDQIK
-267 KFHRPNNAFPRPK
+267 KFHGSEDSFPLPRT
-280 AKSPSE
+280 KSSSE

-297 LGSVSYLSDQQ
+297 LGSVSYLTDQQ

-379 MRDKIRTERGTNS
+379 MRDKIRTERGTNDK
-392 SDAQFRADPYNANSN
+392 DAKFRAEPYNANSN

-487 FGADIAGL
+487 FGARLIGGRDEI
-495 KQVNRF
+495 NRF

-555 AKTNTNANA
+555 AKTNA
-564 SASAGA
+564 SA
-570 GAGAN
+570 N
-575 PNGALLPTKSQYQN
+575 PNTNTNGALLPKNSQYQN

-630 NIAANKIGVGV
+630 NIAASKIGVGV

-653 ATVTHYAAQRR
+653 ATITHYAAQHQ
-664 VPKDHGVT
+664 VPKDHAVT

-710 PAFSLME
+710 PAFSLIE

>member
-37 PSRFAYT
+37 PSKFAYT

-65 EDIPNVDVRGGS
+65 EDIPNVDIRGGS

-172 NLSERDVSV
+172 NLSEKDVSV
-181 FSANDKFDVLISGFY
+181 FAANDKFDVLISGFY

-202 RTGKG
+202 RTGRG

-256 LTNEQITDQIN
+256 LTNEKIIEQIEE
-267 KFHRPNNAFPRPK
+267 FHKPKDGFPPR
-280 AKSPSE
+280 AKSSSE
-286 ISEFYSGVKTR
+286 TSKFYSGVKTR
-297 LGSVSYLSDQQ
+297 FGSVSYLTDQQ

-379 MRDKIRTERGTNS
+379 MRDKISTERGTNNK
-392 SDAQFRADPYNANSN
+392 DAQFRADPYNANSN

-422 KLLVSPSV
+422 KLLLSPSV

-440 TVKYKDNHLSPA
+440 TVKYKDKHLSPA
-452 TKLTWIVTNWL
+452 TKLTWKVTNWL
-463 DFTAKYNEAFRAPS
+463 DFSAKYNEAFRAPS
-477 MQERFVSGAH
+477 MQERFVSGSH
-487 FGADIAGL
+487 FGADIGRHL
-495 KQVNRF
+495 VNKF

-555 AKTNTNANA
+555 AKTNANANA
-564 SASAGA
+564 NAGA

-575 PNGALLPTKSQYQN
+575 GALLPTNSQYQN

-630 NIAANKIGVGV
+630 NIAASKIGVGV

-664 VPKDHGVT
+664 VPKDHSVT

>member
-1 MRFSKLSLAIA
+1 MRFSKLSLAIT

-21 AQSTE
+21 AQSVE

-65 EDIPNVDVRGGS
+65 EDIPNVDIRGGS

-172 NLSERDVSV
+172 NLSEKDVSV
-181 FSANDKFDVLISGFY
+181 FAANDKFDVLISGFY

-202 RTGKG
+202 RTGRG

-216 QFGGLAKFGWQ
+216 QFGGLGKFGWQ

-239 ETRFKQTAPSN
+239 ETRFKQTAPGN

-256 LTNEQITDQIN
+256 LTNEQIKDQIN
-267 KFHRPNNAFPRPK
+267 EFHGSKNNFPPK
-280 AKSPSE
+280 PQPSL
-286 ISEFYSGVKTR
+286 SETSKFYSGVKTR
-297 LGSVSYLSDQQ
+297 LGSVSYLTDQQ

-555 AKTNTNANA
+555 ANKNKNANA
-564 SASAGA
+564 
-570 GAGAN
+570 
-575 PNGALLPTKSQYQN
+575 NGASLPTNSQYQN

-618 KGKDKDSGEALS
+618 KGRDKDSGEALS
-630 NIAANKIGVGV
+630 NIAASKIGVGAD
-641 NYALVKDKFTVG
+641 YALVKDKFTVG
-653 ATVTHYAAQRR
+653 ATITHYAAQHR
-664 VPKDHGVT
+664 VPKDHAVT